1 MSTSFGASSR
11 ILPGAALRGA
21 DHRPLVCAA
30 SLQGS
35 GYLPVRSVS
44 VDVAS
49 VLQLAGA
56 APLPPRPH
64 PSIRRPCCLP
74 RPWTAGT
81 QLLPLWL
88 LPSRC
93 PQAHSQTNSSRDL
106 PKSNR
111 RTSLLKPPLP
121 GALRVQARVLRVPC
135 KVTSLPVTLSPAPF
149 LCLLCSSHIRCP
161 GSAHTGTHEP
171 RAGLRG
177 LLLPH
182 PGSLLPQ
189 ELRRFLP
196 RCHIRALSETFPAPC
211 FSISLAMSDILPHLC
226 FCSFCLC
233 HRI

>member
-1 MSTSFGASSR
+1 MVLTTALWFVPHRCREAAISPCAPSLWMSLLSSSLQVP
-11 ILPGAALRGA
+11 LPSLLVHIRPSGDPAVCHDRG
-21 DHRPLVCAA
+21 RPAPSSSHSAA
-30 SLQGS
+30 SL
-35 GYLPVRSVS
+35 
-44 VDVAS
+44 
-49 VLQLAGA
+49 
-56 APLPPRPH
+56 
-64 PSIRRPCCLP
+64 
-74 RPWTAGT
+74 
-81 QLLPLWL
+81 LL
-88 LPSRC
+88 STS
-93 PQAHSQTNSSRDL
+93 QAHSQTNSSRDL

-111 RTSLLKPPLP
+111 RTCLLKPPLP

-196 RCHIRALSETFPAPC
+196 CRHIRALSETFPAPC